1 MIISISGSLQYPRT
15 GYLHLLVLTHFFEL
29 TFEIVLSQ
37 SIGLSKQ
44 HLMMEVHGTMALR
57 MGTMRDM
64 GQKIVFRTVAY
75 TLLPV

>member
-1 MIISISGSLQYPRT
+1 
-15 GYLHLLVLTHFFEL
+15 
-29 TFEIVLSQ
+29 
-37 SIGLSKQ
+37 
-44 HLMMEVHGTMALR
+44 MMEVHGKMALR